1 MTISLSTRERGR
13 GEPWEMEL
21 RSDEGHGG
29 SCSKHKAQ
37 GEAVTFVGRQVHDRR
52 NSGVYEAHR
61 VYKRSCMARIPST
74 TGDGL
79 EIRVTTGLL

>member
-1 MTISLSTRERGR
+1 MVDNPVYVAVEAPVLASEYAYPDS
-13 GEPWEMEL
+13 
-21 RSDEGHGG
+21 RSVEGVLP
-29 SCSKHKAQ
+29 CLFYLT
-37 GEAVTFVGRQVHDRR
+37 VTAGRQVHDRR